1 MTDPLRNG
9 PQDPEPVDPDV
20 PLEPPVSRAGTLAG
34 YGAVAAGGALGAL
47 ARFGA
52 GRLWPTAP
60 GAFPWTT
67 LAVNAVGC
75 LLIGCLLVAATELWS
90 ARPLLRPF
98 AGTGLLGGFT
108 TFSTYAVD
116 ARGLFADGSAWAGL
130 GVLAGT
136 VAAALIAVTVGAWG
150 ARRALRPVLARRAM
164 RAKERR

>member
-1 MTDPLRNG
+1 MTDPSRNE
-9 PQDPEPVDPDV
+9 PLAAEPVDPDV
-20 PLEPPVSRAGTLAG
+20 PPAPGTAALAL

-52 GRLWPTAP
+52 GRLWPTAT

-67 LAVNAVGC
+67 LAVNTVGC
-75 LLIGCLLVAATELWS
+75 LLIGCLMVAATGLWP

-98 AGTGLLGGFT
+98 AGTGVLGGFT

-116 ARGLFADGSAWAGL
+116 ARGLFADGRSWAGL
-130 GVLAGT
+130 GVLLGT
-136 VAAALIAVTVGAWG
+136 VVAALVAVTVGAWG

-164 RAKERR
+164 LAKEGR